1 MCLLYARGQ
10 HCPACNSLCLH
21 NIRLLVCLTRVLWR
35 KSCRGEG
42 SPRTKQGGAQA
53 GLRQKISLHL
63 LLLPHLSHLSRLL
76 RLRKHRAQRFDPV
89 PLFLSFHTPQR
100 KPKCAHSNRLSNSLP
115 AQACGACVCPTLQ
128 SLRAACQTGAKV
140 RLLSHSLALQTP
152 AHSLS
157 RT

>member
-21 NIRLLVCLTRVLWR
+21 NIRLLVCPRRALWR
-35 KSCRGEG
+35 KNCRGEG
-42 SPRTKQGGAQA
+42 SPRTKLEGAQA
-53 GLRQKISLHL
+53 GLRQGVLPCPTHL
-63 LLLPHLSHLSRLL
+63 QLSRFPHLRHFH
-76 RLRKHRAQRFDPV
+76 KHRAQRFDPV
-89 PLFLSFHTPQR
+89 PLFLSFHMPQR

-128 SLRAACQTGAKV
+128 SLCAACQTGAKV
-140 RLLSHSLALQTP
+140 RLLSHSPALQTP